1 MFVDNIIK
9 PVELTHAAG
18 MNNSHQSSESFQDI
32 LKRKLNSK
40 SKNRP
45 PKIELTGVLIPCHQ
59 ECGGQTFRFKLGTQT
74 NEYLLSIKHN
84 LVDLATKASWEE
96 ITVRGVLDDER
107 NIFEGEKMILKQST
121 EDDLVPVE
129 FREPV
134 FDADTYVRM
143 IGQRGKLEPALDS
156 VAS

>member
-9 PVELTHAAG
+9 PVEFTHAAG
-18 MNNSHQSSESFQDI
+18 MNKNHQSSESFQDI

-40 SKNRP
+40 SKFRP

-84 LVDLATKASWEE
+84 LFELAKKASWDE
-96 ITVRGVLDDER
+96 ITVKGILDDES
-107 NIFEGEKMILKQST
+107 NVFEVEKMILNQSV
-121 EDDLVPVE
+121 EEELVPVG

-134 FDADTYVRM
+134 FDVDAYVRM
-143 IGQRGKLEPALDS
+143 IGQRGKLEPALDYL
-156 VAS
+156 AS